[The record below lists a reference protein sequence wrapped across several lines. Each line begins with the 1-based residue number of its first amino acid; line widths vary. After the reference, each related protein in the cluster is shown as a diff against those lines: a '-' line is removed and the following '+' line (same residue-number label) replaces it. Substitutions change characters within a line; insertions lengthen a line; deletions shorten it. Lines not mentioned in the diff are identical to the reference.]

1 MEKIFNYFCANAK
14 GYSQIQIDS
23 TYVKAHQHS
32 AGAKKRGLGQ
42 GIGKSRG
49 GFTNKIYAETDENGK
64 AMCIFITGGNV
75 YDSTQVENLLQD
87 TIHEGA
93 YVLGDKAFDTESIL
107 KYIEKNKGIVVIP
120 PRKNRKEQREYDK
133 NIYKKEKHV
142 FSVVD
147 FI

>member
-1 MEKIFNYFCANAK
+1 MTTNGSSSRCALPKKYSSWHMVYNNFRKWPQQSVMEKIFNYFCANAK

-75 YDSTQVENLLQD
+75 YDSTQVENLL
-87 TIHEGA
+87 
-93 YVLGDKAFDTESIL
+93 
-107 KYIEKNKGIVVIP
+107 
-120 PRKNRKEQREYDK
+120 
-133 NIYKKEKHV
+133 
-142 FSVVD
+142 
-147 FI
+147 